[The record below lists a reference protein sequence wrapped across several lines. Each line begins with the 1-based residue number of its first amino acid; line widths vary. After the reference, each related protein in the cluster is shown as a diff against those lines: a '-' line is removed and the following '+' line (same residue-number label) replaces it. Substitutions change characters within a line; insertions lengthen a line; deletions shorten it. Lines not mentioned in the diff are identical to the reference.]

1 MLSNYIN
8 NILLPRFGGS
18 ARGFAHW
25 AIVRKEHNSSI
36 HFQFKCKRNNN
47 LAHCLLNF
55 NKLSF
60 NNGSFNYFIHSSA
73 ILNSDPRNPVPINLE
88 ATESQNSRSPI
99 LEALERLENE
109 RVSDLQLIKISRN
122 SCRGRGQR
130 FHAAYGNF
138 C

>member
-8 NILLPRFGGS
+8 KHLLPSLWRFGPWICTLGNS
-18 ARGFAHW
+18 SN
-25 AIVRKEHNSSI
+25 EHNSSI
-36 HFQFKCKRNNN
+36 HFQIKCKRNNN

-73 ILNSDPRNPVPINLE
+73 ILNSDPRNPVPINLD

-99 LEALERLENE
+99 LGALARLENE
-109 RVSDLQLIKISRN
+109 RISDLQLINIKKLM
-122 SCRGRGQR
+122 
-130 FHAAYGNF
+130 
-138 C
+138 